1 MLQKFTSGW
10 PDNKTAFI
18 MIRVLHLHRD
28 ICTKTQKSSLRL
40 LVPLRTLS
48 DWRYIDVRIHSLIWY
63 GFFMLVW
70 VERSRSLV
78 KSWWKLFAEYLDFFL
93 GGDGSLLHFRWWCHC
108 MLTHV
113 GCLKTGRD
121 HAETT
126 RTSSNHTQRPPGA
139 ILYSAREPTVHC
151 NPHTDTRTHTHF
163 SVNASLLWKQRSK
176 VVVIVIV
183 VVFLRLTVGWCTPF
197 L

>member
-1 MLQKFTSGW
+1 
-10 PDNKTAFI
+10 
-18 MIRVLHLHRD
+18 
-28 ICTKTQKSSLRL
+28 
-40 LVPLRTLS
+40 
-48 DWRYIDVRIHSLIWY
+48 
-63 GFFMLVW
+63 
-70 VERSRSLV
+70 
-78 KSWWKLFAEYLDFFL
+78 
-93 GGDGSLLHFRWWCHC
+93 

-163 SVNASLLWKQRSK
+163 NVNASLLWKQRSK
-176 VVVIVIV
+176 VVVAVIV
-183 VVFLRLTVGWCTPF
+183 VVFLRLTPLVYSISIKRALQTRGCTVKCTLF
-197 L
+197 TLCESVFCRLLDMNIRQL